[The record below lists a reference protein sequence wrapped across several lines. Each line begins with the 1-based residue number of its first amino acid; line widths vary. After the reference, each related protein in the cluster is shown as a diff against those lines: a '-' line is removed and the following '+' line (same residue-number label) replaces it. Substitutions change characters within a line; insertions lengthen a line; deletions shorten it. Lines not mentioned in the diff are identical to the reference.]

1 MGETPFY
8 KMKGSSALG
17 YGNQHSSTKGMPFK
31 SPAKATET
39 GIEEKSSKPSDLMTV
54 DAGKDKGTVYSKA
67 TQNLINND
75 APKEVIQKSK
85 DKDVANFKASK
96 TT

>member
-31 SPAKATET
+31 SPAKF
-39 GIEEKSSKPSDLMTV
+39 GLK
-54 DAGKDKGTVYSKA
+54 
-67 TQNLINND
+67 
-75 APKEVIQKSK
+75 
-85 DKDVANFKASK
+85 
-96 TT
+96 